1 MSSHLD
7 AKTIVA
13 LVPHNPSYK
22 HKKKQRK
29 RQKQGPPP
37 GPFKTAARCQLA
49 AVSTA
54 RRHRLAVK

>member
-22 HKKKQRK
+22 HKKNRERGKNR
-29 RQKQGPPP
+29 G
-37 GPFKTAARCQLA
+37 
-49 AVSTA
+49 
-54 RRHRLAVK
+54 HRLAPSKRPPGASLQQWHC